1 MGTLREETVS
11 AVVVGDVMLDSWL
24 HGSAKRLAQEAPVP
38 VMSLEAVEDAPG
50 GAGNTAA
57 NLAALGARVR
67 LVGVVGDDAC
77 GDQLVQALRLLGV
90 ETDLQAVPGRRTAHK
105 RRLVTSGQLTARYD
119 EEDLDVIP
127 PEAERALLARVSA
140 AVAGADVVVACDY
153 GGGVFTPAVRRA
165 LAGLPLLV
173 VDAHAVA
180 PWVECAPAAVLPNYA
195 EVVSLL
201 GEVDAAA
208 DRPAYLMARSAQI
221 LAATGAGIVV
231 TTLDGEGTL
240 LHRAGCPPYR
250 TYARP
255 APQHMA
261 TGAGDTYT
269 AAFSLWLAAGATP
282 EEAAEAGQA
291 AAGVV
296 VRRSGTSI
304 CTRYELLRA
313 LRRQEGT
320 VQAAERLAQ
329 LLDEHRRRGERIVF
343 TNGCFDVL
351 HRGHVSYLE
360 QAGQLGDVLVVAV
373 NSDAS
378 VTRLKGPGRPL
389 NPCEDRMSVL
399 AALNDVDYVTE
410 FDEDTPERLLR
421 LIRPEIYV
429 KGGDYTPEMLP
440 EAPLVRSLGG
450 EVLVLDYLPDRS
462 TTAIIGRMR
471 SVPGE
476 PDGFGPVPPARP
488 SRADGVRPVPPAGP

>member
-38 VMSLEAVEDAPG
+38 VLNLEAVEDAPG
-50 GAGNTAA
+50 GAANTAA
-57 NLAALGARVR
+57 NLVALGARVR
-67 LVGVVGDDAC
+67 LVGVVGDDPC

-90 ETDLQAVPGRRTAHK
+90 ETDLLPVPGRRTAHK
-105 RRLVTSGQLTARYD
+105 RRLVAGGQLVARYD
-119 EEDLDVIP
+119 EEDRDVVP
-127 PEAERALLARVSA
+127 PETERDLLARLSD
-140 AVAGADVVVACDY
+140 AVTGADVVVACDY
-153 GGGVFTPAVRRA
+153 GGGVFTPAVRRS

-173 VDAHAVA
+173 VDAHAIA
-180 PWVECAPAAVLPNYA
+180 PWGECGPAAVLPNYA
-195 EVVSLL
+195 EVVHLL
-201 GEVDAAA
+201 GEAADTTVATDAV
-208 DRPAYLMARSAQI
+208 DRPAYLMARSERI
-221 LAATGAGIVV
+221 LAATRARIAV

-240 LHRAGCPPYR
+240 LHRAGRPPYR
-250 TYARP
+250 TYAQP
-255 APQHMA
+255 APPHMA

-296 VRRSGTSI
+296 VRRPGTAV

-320 VQAAERLAQ
+320 VQAPERLAQ

-373 NSDAS
+373 NSDLS
-378 VTRLKGPGRPL
+378 VTRLKGPGRPV

-410 FDEDTPERLLR
+410 FDEDTPERLIR

-429 KGGDYTPEMLP
+429 KGGDYTPEMLA

-450 EVLVLDYLPDRS
+450 EVRVLDYLPDRS
-462 TTAIIGRMR
+462 TTAVIGRMR
-471 SVPGE
+471 SAPGE
-476 PDGFGPVPPARP
+476 PDTVRPFPPARP
-488 SRADGVRPVPPAGP
+488 

>member
-1 MGTLREETVS
+1 MGTERTIS

-24 HGSAKRLAQEAPVP
+24 RCSAKRLAQEAPVP
-38 VMSLEAVEDAPG
+38 VMSLEATEDAPG
-50 GAGNTAA
+50 GAANTAA
-57 NLAALGARVR
+57 NLVALGARVR
-67 LVGVVGDDAC
+67 LLGAVGDDAC
-77 GDQLVQALRLLGV
+77 GDKLVQSLHLLGV
-90 ETDLQAVPGRRTAHK
+90 ETDLVTVPGRRTTHK
-105 RRLVTSGQLTARYD
+105 RRLVSGGQLTARYD
-119 EEDLDVIP
+119 EGDLGVL
-127 PEAERALLARVSA
+127 PERTERELLGRLGE
-140 AVAGADVVVACDY
+140 AVRGADVVVACDY

-165 LAGLPLLV
+165 LTGLPLLV

-180 PWVECAPAAVLPNYA
+180 PWGECAPAVVLPNYA

-201 GEVDAAA
+201 GDADEPA
-208 DRPAYLMARSAQI
+208 DRLAYLSARSDQ
-221 LAATGAGIVV
+221 LMELTRAGMVV

-240 LHRAGCPPYR
+240 LHRSGRPPYR

-255 APQHMA
+255 VPQHMA

-269 AAFSLWLAAGATP
+269 AAFALWLAGGASP

-296 VRRSGTSI
+296 VCRQGTAV

-313 LRRQEGT
+313 LHRHEGT
-320 VQAAERLAQ
+320 VQTAERLAQ
-329 LLDEHRRRGERIVF
+329 LLDEHRRRGERVVF

-351 HRGHVSYLE
+351 HRGHVTYLE

-373 NSDAS
+373 NSDAG
-378 VTRLKGPGRPL
+378 VARLKGPGRPL

-421 LIRPEIYV
+421 MIRPELYV
-429 KGGDYTPEMLP
+429 KGGDYTAEMLP

-450 EVLVLDYLPDRS
+450 EVRVLGYLSDHS

-471 SVPGE
+471 SLP
-476 PDGFGPVPPARP
+476 
-488 SRADGVRPVPPAGP
+488 